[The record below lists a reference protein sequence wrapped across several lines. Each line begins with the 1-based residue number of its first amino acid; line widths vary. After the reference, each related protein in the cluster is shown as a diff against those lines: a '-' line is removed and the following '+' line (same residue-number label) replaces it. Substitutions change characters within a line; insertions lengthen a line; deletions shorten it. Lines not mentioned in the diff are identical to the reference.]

1 MSSQTIAYFVSIIKN
16 AKELNKKEKEILIK
30 RLKLQKLKKIGRK
43 YKVTAE
49 RVRQIEQEALTKF
62 KKKMIQLMLFD

>member
-1 MSSQTIAYFVSIIKN
+1 MGSQTLKYFNSIISH
-16 AKELNKKEKEILIK
+16 AKELNRKEKEILIK
-30 RLKLQKLKKIGRK
+30 RLKKQKLQKIGKK

-49 RVRQIEQEALTKF
+49 RVRQIEKEALLKF